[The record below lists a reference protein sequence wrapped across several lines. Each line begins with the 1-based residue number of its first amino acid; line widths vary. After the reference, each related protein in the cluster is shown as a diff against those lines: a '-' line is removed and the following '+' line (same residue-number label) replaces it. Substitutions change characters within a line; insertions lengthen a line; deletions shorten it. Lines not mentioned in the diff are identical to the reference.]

1 MYYVNLQLE
10 FTTFCQFH
18 IKANKKSCEV
28 RKVSLIFER
37 LTYVNENQ

>member
-1 MYYVNLQLE
+1 MYYVNWQLE